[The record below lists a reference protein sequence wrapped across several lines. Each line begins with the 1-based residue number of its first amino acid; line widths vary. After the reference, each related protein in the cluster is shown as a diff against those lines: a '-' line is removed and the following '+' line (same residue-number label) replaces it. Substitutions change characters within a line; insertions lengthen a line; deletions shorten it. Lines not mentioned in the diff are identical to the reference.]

1 MNSRPSPCSE
11 IRVGEWDL
19 DLQSGELRKPGAALR
34 LQEQPLQI
42 LQMLVERPGKLVSR
56 EDLRRR
62 IWPADTFVDFDHG
75 LYSAI
80 KRLRDALGDSTEKP
94 VYIET
99 LSRRGYRLIAPVTTP
114 LDAGEPQTTLA
125 KEAVPSV
132 GVHVPGRFG
141 RLANAILAGTVLL
154 VAVLLRIDAGNF
166 RGRLFGSSAAKPITS
181 LAVLPLENLSADPGQ
196 EYFADGMT
204 DELITDLAQLGELRV
219 ISRTSVMHYKGTQ
232 KTLPQIAHELN
243 VDAAVEG
250 TVTRMG
256 DRVRLRAQLIRVAD
270 DRHLWAQAYDREY
283 RDVLVLQSEAARD
296 IANQIRM
303 KLFPGEPA
311 RPVNPEAYEAY
322 MRGRYEL
329 DAATSEPDFDRS
341 ISSFEMAIAK
351 DPQSALGYAGLA
363 NSYLALSDYYRPPR
377 EVMPKAKEAA
387 RKALELDEKLSE
399 AHDAL
404 GWLELIYDWNW
415 PKAEQH
421 MKRAIELNSNN
432 ALAHDHYASLFSTIG
447 NNPEAFAES
456 KRAQALDP
464 LSLVIHADSG
474 FYVFY
479 MGRQYDQAIEEEH
492 RALELEPNCYTCRA
506 YLALALAQKGQFA
519 EALMEA
525 RRVRL
530 PEATPIDVAT
540 AASVIAAA
548 GERAE
553 AERLLSEL
561 RQVEKKRFVCPYE
574 IATTNLALGARD
586 EAFRWLEEAYEAR
599 SICMIWLRVDPRLD
613 PLRSDP
619 RFQDLVRRVG
629 LPQ

>member
-94 VYIET
+94 IYIET
-99 LSRRGYRLIAPVTTP
+99 LSRRGYRLIAPVTAL
-114 LDAGEPQTTLA
+114 LDAGAPQTTLG

-132 GVHVPGRFG
+132 GLHLRGRFG

-154 VAVLLRIDAGNF
+154 VAVLLGIDAGNF

-219 ISRTSVMHYKGTQ
+219 ISRTSVMHYRGTQ

-243 VDAAVEG
+243 VDAVVEG

-322 MRGRYEL
+322 LRGRYEL
-329 DAATSEPDFDRS
+329 DAATSEPDFERS
-341 ISSFEMAIAK
+341 ISSFEMAIVK

-363 NSYLALSDYYRPPR
+363 DSYLALSDYYRPPR

-415 PKAEQH
+415 PVAEQH

-586 EAFRWLEEAYEAR
+586 EAFRWLEKAYEAR

>member
-1 MNSRPSPCSE
+1 MNSLPSPCSE

-114 LDAGEPQTTLA
+114 LDAGAPQTTLA

-243 VDAAVEG
+243 VDAVVEG

-322 MRGRYEL
+322 LRGRYEL
-329 DAATSEPDFDRS
+329 DAATSEPDFERS

-464 LSLVIHADSG
+464 LSLVVHADSG

-553 AERLLSEL
+553 AERLLSDL

-586 EAFRWLEEAYEAR
+586 EAFRWLEKGYEAR